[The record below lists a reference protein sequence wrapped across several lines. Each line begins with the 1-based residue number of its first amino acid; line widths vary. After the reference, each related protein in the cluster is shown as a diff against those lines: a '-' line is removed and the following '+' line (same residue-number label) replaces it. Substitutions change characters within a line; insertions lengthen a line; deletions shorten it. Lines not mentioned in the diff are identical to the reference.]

1 MNPTTNKYTK
11 KVKRQERIDEQRQ
24 KKENEKKTGGRKRE
38 RERERERDRDR
49 ETETERDRER
59 QREAERQRQRQTD
72 RVIHARRSLRY
83 IKQQVLKSL
92 LGLLENVR

>member
-38 RERERERDRDR
+38 RERERERQRQRDR

-59 QREAERQRQRQTD
+59 QREAERQRQTD